1 MSLLFLYGLLFIEWD
16 IYSFVTADLRLN
28 ARNMD
33 NSGSLFQAEG
43 LWPCLEGNN
52 GADGSMCGGKLF
64 CHPVLSVFCRNP
76 LVID

>member
-33 NSGSLFQAEG
+33 NPGSLFQAEG
-43 LWPCLEGNN
+43 
-52 GADGSMCGGKLF
+52 
-64 CHPVLSVFCRNP
+64 PVALPRGEQWC
-76 LVID
+76 